1 MSFHESRS
9 KAHPNTA
16 GMCVV
21 LCVCGGLSC
30 GAGGVIFMVVGAVM
44 GRVAPSPLFLFS
56 VLDTIGYC
64 FQSLNINTN
73 PMVIFFFLNYFLIN
87 MNNI

>member
-1 MSFHESRS
+1 MSFHES

-44 GRVAPSPLFLFS
+44 GRAAPSPLFFS
-56 VLDTIGYC
+56 FLDTIGYC

-73 PMVIFFFLNYFLIN
+73 PMVIIFLNYFFN
-87 MNNI
+87 KHE